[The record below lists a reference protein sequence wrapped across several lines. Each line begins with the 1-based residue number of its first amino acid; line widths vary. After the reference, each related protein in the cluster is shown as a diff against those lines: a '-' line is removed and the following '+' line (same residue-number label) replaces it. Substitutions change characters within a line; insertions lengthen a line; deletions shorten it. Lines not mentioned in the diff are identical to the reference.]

1 MVTLLI
7 IVIVVLIGL
16 LVVMLSELKRRQSWL
31 RDKQA
36 KDSLRQSQQRFQG
49 LVETLYDWVWEVDT
63 QEHYTYV
70 SPQVKN
76 ILGYEPQEILGKTP
90 FDLMSPE
97 EGKRVSGIF
106 AALIKEWKPIA
117 ALENIN
123 IHKDGHQVVLETNGL
138 PFYDA
143 DGNLKGYRGTDRD
156 ITNRKQAEEKIRHM
170 ANHDFLT
177 DLPTMRLAK
186 DRLAMAINMARRYKK
201 RVAVMF
207 IDMDGFKA
215 INDSLG
221 HDAGDYVLKE
231 VAKRL
236 AAGVRATSTVA
247 RVGGDEFLL
256 IATELHSPDNA
267 ALVAE
272 KVLRL
277 ISQPVSM
284 NEKQAAVSASIG
296 IALYPDDAEDIDG
309 LIKMAD
315 EAMYKIKNSG
325 KNGYGFAKY

>member
-1 MVTLLI
+1 
-7 IVIVVLIGL
+7 
-16 LVVMLSELKRRQSWL
+16 
-31 RDKQA
+31 
-36 KDSLRQSQQRFQG
+36 
-49 LVETLYDWVWEVDT
+49 LYDWVWEVDT
-63 QEHYTYV
+63 QGHYTYV